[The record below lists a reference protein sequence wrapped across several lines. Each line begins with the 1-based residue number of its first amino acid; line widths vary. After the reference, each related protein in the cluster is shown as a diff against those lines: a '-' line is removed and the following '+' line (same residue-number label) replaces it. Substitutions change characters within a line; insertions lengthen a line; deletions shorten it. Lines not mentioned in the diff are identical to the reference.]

1 MYVMNGVL
9 LEWQWVVDDDNDDVV
24 LTNTYDDDD
33 TDDDDDD
40 DVVPTRVMYEWSEC
54 IWIASQPPLPNTIKR
69 LTHQPAH
76 DDDDDDDV
84 KLN

>member
-1 MYVMNGVL
+1 M
-9 LEWQWVVDDDNDDVV
+9 VDDDHEDVGDDVDH
-24 LTNTYDDDD
+24 N
-33 TDDDDDD
+33 DDD

-54 IWIASQPPLPNTIKR
+54 IWIASQPPLPNTIEW

-76 DDDDDDDV
+76 DDYHHDDDDDDHDDDHHHHDDDNDDV